1 MHFTVLVN
9 TRTIAQG
16 AKGRRN
22 KCFSAAKSPA
32 VLSRLCKKLQQSDQ
46 TSLLNEAIFSFK
58 PGLLRSKRGA
68 CVAR

>member
-1 MHFTVLVN
+1 MHFTILIN
-9 TRTIAQG
+9 KRTIA
-16 AKGRRN
+16 KGGR
-22 KCFSAAKSPA
+22 FSAAQSPA

-46 TSLLNEAIFSFK
+46 TSLLNEAIFSSK